1 MQQRKTSKHPPG
13 PWRWSECPERVG
25 EGGGGVEGWRAAE
38 GAERF
43 LIVSTG
49 DIATSRHSSA
59 VSPAPKF
66 SPGGSAFASNC
77 NPSRKKF

>member
-1 MQQRKTSKHPPG
+1 M
-13 PWRWSECPERVG
+13 
-25 EGGGGVEGWRAAE
+25 EGWRAAE

-49 DIATSRHSSA
+49 DTTPSRHSSA

-66 SPGGSAFASNC
+66 SPGGSAFAGNW
-77 NPSRKKF
+77 NPSRKKFERNTRKRRITSWGKYTLAKYTRYA